1 MMMEERLIL
10 LKKMLLESDY
20 LVILKGIGVSM
31 ECGCTSYRRSKYAY
45 EIEEK
50 YGRSPEEIF
59 SAGFY
64 NTRVREFFEFYKND
78 LISSLGEIND
88 GLKTLKKLED
98 MGVLKMIITRDIF
111 SLAHRAGCKNV
122 IELHGSVYHNECPHC
137 RRKYPLEYIRD
148 SKGVPRCENCG
159 TTIRPQIVLAGEMVN
174 NALSTKAADEVS
186 KADTLLLLGCDMSS
200 VLAESFLRYFTGKR
214 VILIHNREH
223 YADSK
228 ADLVIHGKSMD
239 ILAQLAL

>member
-1 MMMEERLIL
+1 MMEERLIL

-20 LVILKGIGVSM
+20 LVILKGIGISM

>member
-1 MMMEERLIL
+1 MMEERLIL

-20 LVILKGIGVSM
+20 LVILKGIGVSK

-111 SLAHRAGCKNV
+111 SLASRAGCKNV

-137 RRKYPLEYIRD
+137 RRKYSLEYIRD
-148 SKGVPRCENCG
+148 SKGVPRCESCG

-174 NALSTKAADEVS
+174 NALSTRAADEVS

>member
-1 MMMEERLIL
+1 MMEERLIL

-174 NALSTKAADEVS
+174 KALSTKAADEVS

>member
-1 MMMEERLIL
+1 MMEERLIL

-148 SKGVPRCENCG
+148 SNGVPRCENCG

>member
-1 MMMEERLIL
+1 MMEERSIL

-159 TTIRPQIVLAGEMVN
+159 TTIRPQIVVAGEMVN

>member
-1 MMMEERLIL
+1 MMEERLIL

-228 ADLVIHGKSMD
+228 ADLVIHGKYMD

>member
-1 MMMEERLIL
+1 MMEERSIL

>member
-1 MMMEERLIL
+1 MMEERLIL

-50 YGRSPEEIF
+50 YGRSPEEGF

>member
-1 MMMEERLIL
+1 
-10 LKKMLLESDY
+10 MLLESDY

>member
-1 MMMEERLIL
+1 MMEERLIL

-186 KADTLLLLGCDMSS
+186 KADTLVLLGCDMSS

>member
-1 MMMEERLIL
+1 MMEERLIL
-10 LKKMLLESDY
+10 LKKLLLESDY